1 MKKMLSICAA
11 LMMVTMGM
19 AQSKFYEKSPYTSNS
34 GAKPEVKAVLN
45 YDKNLIMGYTITFN
59 YPVEDIETAII
70 DRLEKEGVEGNEK
83 KNFYSF
89 KGIKYNYLWN
99 KMFDMYMQFTGS
111 KNAGTINLLLSQGYD
126 NFIVPTEDSI
136 TTTKVFEWLTQ
147 LDLDVQNYRYNVAM
161 DTHQEE
167 QEDIDKELSKLEK
180 KRDKILT
187 KIKKNTNAQLKFE
200 ASRTIVADNEL
211 NVDVKAI
218 EKEQKKAQELNEERT
233 ELEAELHQME
243 QEIANVRND
252 LSKKKDAIS
261 DLRKNKPLS
270 NTPSKTQKKK

>member
-180 KRDKILT
+180 KRDKILK